1 MAEPRA
7 LERPTRQAAELY
19 RDLLRER
26 FGARLL
32 RVTVFGSRARGDHEP
47 ESDVDVAVVV
57 RDLTEAER
65 DAVIEIALDAWRRSG
80 SQLAPLVWSEEQWLD
95 RVSSKRRIAVDI
107 EREGVPL

>member
-1 MAEPRA
+1 
-7 LERPTRQAAELY
+7 
-19 RDLLRER
+19 
-26 FGARLL
+26 
-32 RVTVFGSRARGDHEP
+32 VTVFGSRARGDHEP

-80 SQLAPLVWSEEQWLD
+80 SGPQLAPLVWSEEQWLD